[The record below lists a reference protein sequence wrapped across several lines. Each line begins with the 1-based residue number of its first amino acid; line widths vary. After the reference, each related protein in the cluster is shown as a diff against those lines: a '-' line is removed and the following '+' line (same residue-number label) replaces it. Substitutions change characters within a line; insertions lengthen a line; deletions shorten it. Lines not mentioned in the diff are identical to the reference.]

1 MRIAYVVSYES
12 VPEAVFMN
20 RADAEE
26 YILNESYIGAL
37 YWFHRDKKNYFAE
50 EKYEFYKNKRL
61 SLMLNEGEY
70 FYLEEVDFY
79 E

>member
-26 YILNESYIGAL
+26 YVFNESYIEAL
-37 YWFHRDKKNYFAE
+37 FSFHRNKEDRFSE

-61 SLMLNEGEY
+61 PLMLKEGDH
-70 FYLEEVDFY
+70 FYIEEVDFY

>member
-1 MRIAYVVSYES
+1 MRIAYIVSYES

-26 YILNESYIGAL
+26 YVLNESYIEAL

-61 SLMLNEGEY
+61 PLMLNESEH
-70 FYLEEVDFY
+70 FYIEEVDFY
-79 E
+79 K

>member
-1 MRIAYVVSYES
+1 MKTAYVVSYES

-26 YILNESYIGAL
+26 YVLNESYIEAL
-37 YWFHRDKKNYFAE
+37 FSFHRNKEDHFSE

-61 SLMLNEGEY
+61 PLMLNKSEH
-70 FYLEEVDFY
+70 FYIEEVDFY